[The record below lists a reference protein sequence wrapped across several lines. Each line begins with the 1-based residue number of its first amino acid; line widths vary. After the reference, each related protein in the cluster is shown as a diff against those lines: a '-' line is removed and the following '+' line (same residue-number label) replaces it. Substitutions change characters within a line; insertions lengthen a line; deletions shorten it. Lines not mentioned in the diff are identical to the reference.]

1 MKLKKIASLALA
13 GVMAVSMLAGCAT
26 NKPEEKPGEGEGPV
40 TTTSLSTE
48 VGALV
53 KDVPEYVTFA
63 DSDKLDNALKAAVEY
78 AGVKDV
84 LLQYVAQ
91 DTLEAVNNPDMTKAL
106 SDKAIEGE
114 MTSLEDVGMV
124 FAGTDGAGM
133 SAYRLYAVS
142 GNMGENA
149 VKEMIAKEL
158 EPIIATYGEYDM
170 GGDNWYYDYTVS
182 VSTCT
187 KTVNSTAVGAFG
199 TGVGAE
205 NPSVTFVAV
214 LVVRTAAHQ

>member
-26 NKPEEKPGEGEGPV
+26 TKPETKPEDPTV
-40 TTTSLSTE
+40 TSSVSTE
-48 VGALV
+48 VGALIEN
-53 KDVPEYVTFA
+53 VPEYVTFA
-63 DSDKLDNALKAAVEY
+63 SSNKLDGALKAAVEY

-114 MTSLEDVGMV
+114 MTSLKDVGMV

-133 SAYRLYAVS
+133 SACRLYAVS